1 MLSERKIAAVF
12 GASGFLGRYV
22 VQRLA
27 ARGYTVRAAVRDT
40 EAAKILRPMGA
51 AGQIVTLYAPV
62 SEEVLVARA
71 VEGAEVVINLAGIL
85 TESRRGDFQRIHAV
99 GAGLVARLARAAG
112 AKLVHVS
119 AIGANPAS
127 PSLYAS
133 SKGEGEQAVASAHP
147 QAVILRPSIIFGPE
161 DNFFNRFAK
170 MAVVS
175 PVLPIVH
182 GETKFQPVYVA
193 DVADAVLAALGP
205 VDVGKLFE
213 LGGTAQLS
221 FKALIKQMLMIIE
234 RKPCLWDMPVGLAR
248 LAAMVPGSGLTSD
261 QITLLAAD
269 NVVTPGMPGLIELG
283 IAPTPMD
290 LVLPHYLAR
299 YRLGGRRHNDI
310 YRE

>member
-1 MLSERKIAAVF
+1 MSERKIAAVF

>member
-27 ARGYTVRAAVRDT
+27 ARGYIVRAAVRDT

-62 SEEVLVARA
+62 SEEALAARA

-85 TESRRGDFQRIHAV
+85 TESRRGDFQRIHAE
-99 GAGLVARLARAAG
+99 GAGLVARLALAAG

-147 QAVILRPSIIFGPE
+147 QAAMLRPSIIFGPG

-193 DVADAVLAALGP
+193 DVADAVLTALGP
-205 VDVGKLFE
+205 VGAGRLFE
-213 LGGTAQLS
+213 LGGPTQQS
-221 FKALIKQMLMIIE
+221 FKELIRQMLAIIE
-234 RKPCLWDMPVGLAR
+234 RTPCLWDMPVSLAR

-261 QITLLAAD
+261 QITLLGAD
-269 NVVTPGMPGLIELG
+269 NVVRPGTPGLQELR